1 MTTPRRVGIAANLDK
16 EGAREL
22 IATVVAALR
31 AAGTGVFLDDDLASL
46 AIEGT
51 TAGIPEDCDLI
62 VAIGGDGTI
71 LKYARRYVERDTPLV
86 GVKCGRLGFLAE
98 SHPDRVLTFLK
109 NGAFAVQNRMR
120 IRCEVS
126 RGVSDG
132 QIFTALNDIVVHSGG
147 YSRMVSL
154 RVEVGGNL
162 LREFSADGLIVAT
175 PTGSTAYSL
184 SAGGAILEPTME
196 AMALTPLNPHT
207 TSMRAMV
214 LDATETV
221 RIRVTHAPSG
231 VMVTVDGQEGMEFDP
246 TYEVVVRR
254 DTRPTRLV
262 VGEDY
267 DFFALLREKL

>member
-1 MTTPRRVGIAANLDK
+1 
-16 EGAREL
+16 
-22 IATVVAALR
+22 
-31 AAGTGVFLDDDLASL
+31 
-46 AIEGT
+46 
-51 TAGIPEDCDLI
+51 
-62 VAIGGDGTI
+62 
-71 LKYARRYVERDTPLV
+71 
-86 GVKCGRLGFLAE
+86 
-98 SHPDRVLTFLK
+98 
-109 NGAFAVQNRMR
+109 
-120 IRCEVS
+120 
-126 RGVSDG
+126 
-132 QIFTALNDIVVHSGG
+132 
-147 YSRMVSL
+147 MVSL